1 MLRAYEVGGIFERLC
16 RSSIQGEVSSM
27 NRKGF
32 TLIELL
38 IVVVIIGILA
48 AIAIPKFANT
58 KEKAYIGAMKSDL
71 RNLATAEEAFFYD
84 SATYTTSLGA
94 MNNFSAS
101 TGVSLTVNEATPQ
114 GWSAT
119 ASSANTPHKCY
130 LFSGTATPV
139 GSATTEGRISC
150 S

>member
-1 MLRAYEVGGIFERLC
+1 MRAA
-16 RSSIQGEVSSM
+16 Q
-27 NRKGF
+27 KGF

-58 KEKAYIGAMKSDL
+58 KEKAVVTAMRSDL
-71 RNLATAEEAFFYD
+71 RNLAAVQETYWIQNRVYYGAAIPDPAIEFQPSPSVVLTMV
-84 SATYTTSLGA
+84 SADA
-94 MNNFSAS
+94 A
-101 TGVSLTVNEATPQ
+101 

-119 ASSANTPHKCY
+119 AAAPAV
-130 LFSGTATPV
+130 TAQTCSIFY
-139 GSATTEGRISC
+139 GSAAPLPPATVDGAVKC